1 MTFIYSLDL
10 RSLILSKQKVQP
22 LLQYVASSVTMTH
35 FTWSQIVNIF
45 CCLLTEVLKE
55 AEVNGSLQEFCD
67 GQSKSAFLYHRE
79 PSYFEI
85 PTKEIQTH
93 SKFPEIEL
101 NDIPTKD
108 TDTQTPKSTPP
119 VYQSHASFTIEFDE
133 CTPGKMKIKDH
144 VTKFSS
150 RQRSK
155 QSSPKL
161 STTAPT
167 EVQSPESKV
176 ADWLV
181 QSDVGMMSS
190 RRPTSDD
197 VYSTKSDL
205 AMHIRTLKG
214 H

>member
-1 MTFIYSLDL
+1 MYLATCTL
-10 RSLILSKQKVQP
+10 
-22 LLQYVASSVTMTH
+22 TH
-35 FTWSQIVNIF
+35 IF

-55 AEVNGSLQEFCD
+55 AEVNGSLQEFRE
-67 GQSKSAFLYHRE
+67 GQSKSSFLYHRE

-85 PTKEIQTH
+85 PTKEIHTP
-93 SKFPEIEL
+93 SKFADIEL

-108 TDTQTPKSTPP
+108 TDVLPKSTPP

-133 CTPGKMKIKDH
+133 CTPGKIKIKDH

-155 QSSPKL
+155 PSSAKVT
-161 STTAPT
+161 STAPT

-181 QSDVGMMSS
+181 QSDIGLMSS

-214 H
+214 YLTFPFTLFLSFILVI